1 MRRRTRSR
9 GTTDLLS
16 GGGFTARQVTAL
28 VVAILLAVVLVP
40 VGAQAAQVV
49 SAIITDPGGTN
60 KARVDASG
68 NLQIGGE
75 VTVGNQAA
83 SPVPVAPQGTTMVEG
98 SVAAQ
103 PALAGTSLAD
113 TISLDTIHPGGSS
126 SDKFFGQNFSEN
138 QRVAVTSL
146 TFDNEI
152 QVGAATVGI
161 LIQALHPISG
171 ESSMWD
177 RRPRCIWTSPIH
189 SSRRPPPAAIG
200 ACGRTSST
208 VASRSPS
215 PPWDIWSR
223 LRELTGRA
231 PGPAKYGGLAPG
243 RAGAE
248 VQGLLIDPAVARW
261 DCPRFG

>member
-1 MRRRTRSR
+1 
-9 GTTDLLS
+9 
-16 GGGFTARQVTAL
+16 VTAL

-171 ESSMWD
+171 ECGGNGGTAFEVGPPLFVHVGPEATLHLDFPYPFVS
-177 RRPRCIWTSPIH
+177 PTSPSGDWCLRAH
-189 SSRRPPPAAIG
+189 LFNSGQQVAITAVG
-200 ACGRTSST
+200 YLVETS
-208 VASRSPS
+208 
-215 PPWDIWSR
+215 
-223 LRELTGRA
+223 
-231 PGPAKYGGLAPG
+231 
-243 RAGAE
+243 
-248 VQGLLIDPAVARW
+248 
-261 DCPRFG
+261 